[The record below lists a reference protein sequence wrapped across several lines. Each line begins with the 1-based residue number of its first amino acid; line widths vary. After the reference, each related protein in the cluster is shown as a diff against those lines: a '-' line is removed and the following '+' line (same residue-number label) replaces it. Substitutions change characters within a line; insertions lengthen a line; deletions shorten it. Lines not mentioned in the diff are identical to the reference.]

1 MIEPSA
7 LIPAAPTSTPEAV
20 RALNAF
26 FASWTDAIVN
36 GTVDLKDAEFREL
49 LASEIS
55 FARECMKTVTDWA
68 PC

>member
-1 MIEPSA
+1 MIDLPERN
-7 LIPAAPTSTPEAV
+7 PAAPTSTPEAV

-36 GTVDLKDAEFREL
+36 GSVDLRDAEFREL
-49 LASEIS
+49 LASEMA
-55 FARECMKTVTDWA
+55 FARECMKAVTDWA